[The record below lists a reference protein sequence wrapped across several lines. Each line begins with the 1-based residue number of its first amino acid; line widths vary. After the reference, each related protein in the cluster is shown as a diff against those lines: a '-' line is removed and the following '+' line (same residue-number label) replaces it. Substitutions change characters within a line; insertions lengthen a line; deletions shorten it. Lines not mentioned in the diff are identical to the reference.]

1 LEADDARGLVDSS
14 HENYWATYLAMNGEY
29 DDALL
34 RLRRSFELGS
44 RYPNWRYASEWNAVA
59 QDPRMIALKKDNL
72 EAINA
77 ERVDLGWDPV
87 PEVGIFVT
95 VEATPN

>member
-1 LEADDARGLVDSS
+1 MPM
-14 HENYWATYLAMNGEY
+14 HGEY
-29 DDALL
+29 DEALL

-44 RYPNWRYASEWNAVA
+44 RYPNWQYASEWNAVA

-72 EAINA
+72 DAINV
-77 ERVDLGWDPV
+77 ERVDLGWDLV

-95 VEATPN
+95 AEAIPK